1 MANNDN
7 FWVPKS
13 IFKGRTASGEKVT
26 FKEWDANSIGNLGG
40 DGAFSLLSGIIF
52 AIFFLAIASPLCLI
66 FAILTYDGRVGVTN
80 IIGILASIYFWVDLN
95 NSWVFSDFSHI
106 IISDSTMMFLLAIN
120 IASLMAH
127 VGLLVMTIIFNV
139 EFNVFPKMWVLTI
152 FVGIMFF
159 MGYKIGVIK
168 TNNHGTYNPEII
180 EPIDPNSRE
189 GLELQRDEYF
199 KTHTIDETYEWEK
212 QHGLQRI

>member
-7 FWVPKS
+7 FWAPKS
-13 IFKGRTASGEKVT
+13 ILKGRTASGEKVT

-40 DGAFSLLSGIIF
+40 DGVFSLLTAIIGS
-52 AIFFLAIASPLCLI
+52 IFFLAISSPICLI

-80 IIGILASIYFWVDLN
+80 IVGMLASIYFWVDLN
-95 NSWVFSDFSHI
+95 NSWAFSDFSHI
-106 IISDSTMMFLLAIN
+106 IMSDSTMMFLLAIN

-127 VGLLVMTIIFNV
+127 VGLLILTIIFNV

-152 FVGIMFF
+152 FVGVMFF
-159 MGYKIGVIK
+159 MGYKIGVNK
-168 TNNHGTYNPEII
+168 TNNHGTYNPEVI